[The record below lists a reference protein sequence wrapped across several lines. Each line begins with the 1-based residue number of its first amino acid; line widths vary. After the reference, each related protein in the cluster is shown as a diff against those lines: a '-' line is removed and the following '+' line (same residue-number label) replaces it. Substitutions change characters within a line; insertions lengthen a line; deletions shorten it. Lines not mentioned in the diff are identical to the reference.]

1 MGSRSRTVGPN
12 AKIWVSNEFLG
23 CPESPHQVSA
33 KSVTGRKHPPWL
45 SQKTTLKNQAELAG
59 SSGIYR
65 SSAIYG
71 VRRTTFHPLA
81 KCTAMRLSRYIINR
95 RSEVWMIKTVF
106 FIAKAS
112 FRNYLLRIELY
123 DYLS

>member
-45 SQKTTLKNQAELAG
+45 SQKTTLKFEKPCYLELGREGKVAKIGLGMCTVQG
-59 SSGIYR
+59 SRRVEEAMAI
-65 SSAIYG
+65 SA
-71 VRRTTFHPLA
+71 
-81 KCTAMRLSRYIINR
+81 
-95 RSEVWMIKTVF
+95 
-106 FIAKAS
+106 
-112 FRNYLLRIELY
+112 
-123 DYLS
+123 